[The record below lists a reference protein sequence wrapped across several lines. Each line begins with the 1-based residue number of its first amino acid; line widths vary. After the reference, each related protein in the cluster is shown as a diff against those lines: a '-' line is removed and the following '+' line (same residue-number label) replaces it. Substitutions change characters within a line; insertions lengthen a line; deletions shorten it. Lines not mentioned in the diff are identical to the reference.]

1 MCAFIQT
8 GILSNPQ
15 CTSDNLDS
23 MAPINPSIEGRPFI
37 DIDPDV
43 VQVKATNTELERR
56 IAAFTSRK
64 RALLDSANCL
74 EFCGTGGAARVAA
87 VLGRSRGSKGHL
99 RKSTADNSCHVLLPT
114 PSKRIKLEPNV
125 ALQVPIDQRMSELE
139 ERVFFR
145 EGQPVPVPVYTRLKQ
160 LEDRVLELEGLSPEY
175 CNPLEIV
182 KNRDREQAAVAN
194 KEARV
199 NQLTS
204 NLKNINSRIIE
215 LKNVLRSKLTDD

>member
-1 MCAFIQT
+1 M
-8 GILSNPQ
+8 
-15 CTSDNLDS
+15 
-23 MAPINPSIEGRPFI
+23 
-37 DIDPDV
+37 
-43 VQVKATNTELERR
+43 
-56 IAAFTSRK
+56 
-64 RALLDSANCL
+64 
-74 EFCGTGGAARVAA
+74 
-87 VLGRSRGSKGHL
+87 
-99 RKSTADNSCHVLLPT
+99 
-114 PSKRIKLEPNV
+114 
-125 ALQVPIDQRMSELE
+125 
-139 ERVFFR
+139 FFR